1 MGDARTQRA
10 LEVMDSIRQVLFQE
24 WDPIGVSDN
33 EKLSDEYESC
43 IAPVYRLLAEGAS
56 AQAIAECLF
65 KLEHE
70 LGVPGKS
77 KDHLLPIANRL
88 RALDVKLGPDAA

>member
-1 MGDARTQRA
+1 MADARTQRE
-10 LEVMDSIRQVLFQE
+10 LKVMDSIRQVLFQE
-24 WDPIGVSDN
+24 WDPIGVNDN
-33 EKLSDEYESC
+33 ETLSGEYDSC

-77 KDHLLPIANRL
+77 KDHLLPVAIRL
-88 RALDVKLGPDAA
+88 RSLDIELRSDAA